1 MSIYI
6 QLKEERMK
14 NAGSRG
20 MLRLAIVAALAVCGA
35 LLVPA
40 AASAAPTNAT
50 SFNKAP
56 VVGHANNGK
65 PFAGTFTV
73 ERFANRSGQ
82 LYAVGRLVGKA
93 GNRSVS
99 RTVFM
104 PARLI
109 STGANG
115 ATASA
120 TCEIL
125 TLQLGPLD
133 LNLLGLRVQLNRI
146 NLRITAIEGPGNL
159 LGNLLCALAGLLNGP
174 TAQALPIGQQAGLLN
189 IVLQLV
195 NTPALLNL

>member
-1 MSIYI
+1 VSIDI

-14 NAGSRG
+14 NATSRG
-20 MLRLAIVAALAVCGA
+20 MLRVGIVAALAVCGA

-50 SFNKAP
+50 SFNKMP
-56 VVGHANNGK
+56 VVGKANNGK
-65 PFAGTFTV
+65 SFAGKYTV
-73 ERFANRSGQ
+73 HRFANRNGQ
-82 LYAVGRLVGKA
+82 LYAVGQLVGKV

-99 RTVFM
+99 KPVSM

-109 STGANG
+109 SSGATGA
-115 ATASA
+115 TTSA
-120 TCEIL
+120 TCSIL
-125 TLQLGPLD
+125 TLTLGPLD

-159 LGNLLCALAGLLNGP
+159 LGNLLCAVAGLLDGP
-174 TAQALPIGQQAGLLN
+174 TAGVLPIGQQAGLLN
-189 IVLQLV
+189 VVLQLV